1 MIDLRRLNVAMARI
15 QGAGPLAKLL
25 PLVVG
30 SVLVTLLATA
40 ASPEPMDWFFQSP
53 VSPVSPM
60 GPSPEGSPT
69 DWLFESPVSPISP
82 SPEGSPGAPEGTV
95 AGPALV
101 AVPAAPNLVPWLV
114 GIILVA
120 AIVGAG
126 MLWSRRRGKGEG
138 SA

>member
-1 MIDLRRLNVAMARI
+1 VIDLRRLSVAMARI

-30 SVLVTLLATA
+30 SILVTLLATA

-53 VSPVSPM
+53 VSPVSPI
-60 GPSPEGSPT
+60 
-69 DWLFESPVSPISP
+69 SPISP
-82 SPEGSPGAPEGTV
+82 TPEGPPGAPEGTVAGPTPEGAPGAPEGTV

-120 AIVGAG
+120 VVVGAG

>member
-1 MIDLRRLNVAMARI
+1 MIDLRRLNAAMSRI
-15 QGAGPLAKLL
+15 QGAGSLAKLL

-40 ASPEPMDWFFQSP
+40 ASPEPMNWFFQSP
-53 VSPVSPM
+53 VSPVSPISTI
-60 GPSPEGSPT
+60 GPTPEGSPA
-69 DWLFESPVSPISP
+69 
-82 SPEGSPGAPEGTV
+82 APEGTV

-120 AIVGAG
+120 AMVGAA

-138 SA
+138 SS

>member
-1 MIDLRRLNVAMARI
+1 VIDLRALKVAMARI
-15 QGAGPLAKLL
+15 QRVGPLAKLL

-30 SVLVTLLATA
+30 SVLVTWLATA
-40 ASPEPMDWFFQSP
+40 ASPEPTGWFFQSPLSP
-53 VSPVSPM
+53 VSPVSPI
-60 GPSPEGSPT
+60 GLTPEGSPA
-69 DWLFESPVSPISP
+69 
-82 SPEGSPGAPEGTV
+82 APEGTV
-95 AGPALV
+95 AGPGLV

-120 AIVGAG
+120 AIVGAA